1 MSLDKTYQN
10 TKTHSGNYPYTTR
23 IFLSMLGRIQVG
35 SLDIELPSGERRV
48 FNGKMPGPNAAIKI
62 KSHSVISRLFGSSD
76 IALAEAYRDDLLEVD
91 DLTSLMLMA
100 CLNQEILE
108 KAFTGNFF
116 GMIFYRLRH
125 LVRFN
130 SRRGSKKNI
139 HAHYDLGNSFYKL
152 WLDPTMTYSSAIFKD
167 QNESLESAQK
177 NKYQRIIDSLN
188 LKSSDHILE
197 IGCGWGGF
205 ATMAATKF
213 GCKVTCLTLSNEQFA
228 YSTELVKKL
237 GLEHLINI
245 KICDYRDETGLYD
258 HVVSIEMIEAV
269 GEQYWGNYFSTIYSR
284 LKYGGKAHIQSI
296 TIKDEL
302 FDSYKTSTD
311 FIQQYIFPGGML
323 LSPKNI
329 KAQAVK
335 SGLIVKD
342 YFEFGLDYAETL
354 RRWRADFFEK
364 LEAVKAVGF
373 DDSFIKI
380 WNFYYCYCEAGFMSR
395 RIDVAQV
402 LMEKPI

>member
-10 TKTHSGNYPYTTR
+10 TKTHSGKYPYTTR

-177 NKYQRIIDSLN
+177 N
-188 LKSSDHILE
+188 
-197 IGCGWGGF
+197 
-205 ATMAATKF
+205 
-213 GCKVTCLTLSNEQFA
+213 
-228 YSTELVKKL
+228 
-237 GLEHLINI
+237 
-245 KICDYRDETGLYD
+245 YRFT
-258 HVVSIEMIEAV
+258 
-269 GEQYWGNYFSTIYSR
+269 
-284 LKYGGKAHIQSI
+284 
-296 TIKDEL
+296 
-302 FDSYKTSTD
+302 
-311 FIQQYIFPGGML
+311 
-323 LSPKNI
+323 
-329 KAQAVK
+329 
-335 SGLIVKD
+335 
-342 YFEFGLDYAETL
+342 
-354 RRWRADFFEK
+354 
-364 LEAVKAVGF
+364 
-373 DDSFIKI
+373 
-380 WNFYYCYCEAGFMSR
+380 
-395 RIDVAQV
+395 
-402 LMEKPI
+402 